1 MRKFQIAVFVLAT
14 VLLITAAC
22 LIGKEAGDEF
32 RKVGIA
38 ALLFDVV
45 CILLWPTAKRP

>member
-14 VLLITAAC
+14 VSLIAAVC
-22 LIGKEAGDEF
+22 CIGKGMGNEF
-32 RKVGIA
+32 RRAGMA

-45 CILLWPTAKRP
+45 CIQLWPAAKRT